1 MHISRRTFGIA
12 ASLGLAGLSVGLGA
26 PAAVAAPP
34 VVRGKER
41 NHGNPV
47 PGVPGD
53 IPSEE
58 SDQGVIRSSGAY
70 LTYFATAGTLST
82 APRFFAMDLS
92 GNMVATV
99 QIPKG
104 QAAWALA
111 HNPVTRTVFL
121 GTSANRTGYLYE
133 WDGATLSLRATVEGQ
148 EIMDIAVA
156 PDNGAVYFGTYVSGG
171 TGRLWTYVDGR
182 AQDLG
187 GPMKGE
193 AYVRA
198 VAVDGSFVYVANQRS
213 GGAKVVQINRG
224 SNKHTQL
231 SLPAKFAGATVAK
244 DIRIAGDFV
253 FFRVE
258 DGNFLFAFN
267 QATGKFVNLDDQ
279 VNRDRS
285 KPDPRNMVPYITGI
299 SQRQLS
305 PLLEGRYVY
314 FQRAN
319 AGIMRID
326 TKDSLRTIQ
335 VDKFYP
341 NTFTRTM
348 VDASISGPSSY
359 AWRPMP
365 GRSGNSLVVTTN
377 HGTVEAI
384 SYGTQ
389 AKTVRTVKG
398 STAASVIWSLGV
410 DTANNVYAGGFDR
423 PAGAGKFN
431 TKTGETTVLDMLQ
444 VEGGGIFNSRVV
456 AGGYNGRSDASSA
469 PLYVYNG
476 REQPRLTRHLGHRQ
490 ERPVTFHQV
499 GSQVAIGSIG
509 IKGNKSDGLGY
520 EGALSLWN
528 PDTGDLKAYEGV
540 IPNQSVISL
549 GLHNGLIVGGSSNGL
564 GTGGTID
571 QKARGTIFTF
581 NPSTG
586 KVVHSIKPAG
596 FDSSTYSYVAAITP
610 KPGTPGVFYAIS
622 TGNLIEFKVA
632 GSGTIGS
639 VRVIAPIGSNDASG
653 RTLGIEV
660 IDGILFVAN
669 GSLIDAVNPATGE
682 RTAVA
687 RSAGGA
693 APRCLRRIGKTLFY
707 SRDTTLYSYEVT
719 SASAANDLA
728 APQLTH
734 PAPGS
739 TVPPGSYTLKGTGTA
754 NAKIVVT
761 DDVDRSR
768 STTVAADGTWTL
780 SSPFPLSV
788 HRYTFTI
795 TASMAGFEDQ
805 RSSFTVEVSNSSS
818 PFVDV
823 RAGVE
828 HYDAMLWMGTRG
840 ISTGWKTSRGQ
851 EYRPLLPV
859 NRDAMAAFL
868 YRLAGSPAVS
878 LPSRSPFRDMAPGR
892 EHYKAVIWAYN
903 KKITTGWTVSG
914 GREFR
919 PTTPINRDA
928 MAAFLYRFAG
938 SPSYSAP
945 ASSGFRDVPRGMA
958 FYKEMNWMR
967 ATGISTGWGDRTYRP
982 LQPVNR
988 DAMAAFLYRVD
999 QKF

>member
-1 MHISRRTFGIA
+1 MQFSRRTFGIA
-12 ASLGLAGLSVGLGA
+12 ASLGLAGLTVGMSA
-26 PAAVAAPP
+26 PAALAAPP
-34 VVRGKER
+34 VVRGTER
-41 NHGNPV
+41 SHGNPV
-47 PGVPGD
+47 PGVPGE

-82 APRFFAMDLS
+82 APRFFAMDLE
-92 GNMVATV
+92 GRTVATV
-99 QIPKG
+99 LIPKG

-111 HNPVTRTVFL
+111 HNPVTRTVFI

-133 WDGATLSLRATVEGQ
+133 WDGTTLSLRATIEGQ

-156 PDNGAVYFGTYVSGG
+156 PDNGAVYFGTYMSGG
-171 TGRLWTYVDGR
+171 TGRLWAYIDGR

-198 VAVDGSFVYVANQRS
+198 VAVDESFVYVANQRV
-213 GGAKVVQINRG
+213 GGAKIVQITRS

-231 SLPAKFAGATVAK
+231 SLPAKFASATVAK
-244 DIRIAGDFV
+244 DIRIAGEFV

-267 QATGKFVNLDDQ
+267 QATGKFVSLDDQ
-279 VNRDRS
+279 VNRDRN
-285 KPDPRNMVPYITGI
+285 KPDPRNLVGYITGI

-326 TKDSLRTIQ
+326 IKDGLKTIQ

-341 NTFTRTM
+341 ETFTTTM
-348 VDASISGPSSY
+348 VDATIAGPSSY

-389 AKTVRTVKG
+389 AKTIRTVKG

-410 DTANNVYAGGFDR
+410 DTAKNVYAGGYDR
-423 PAGAGKFN
+423 PAGAGKFD
-431 TKTGETTVLDMLQ
+431 TETGETTILDVMQ
-444 VEGGGIFNSRVV
+444 IEGGGVYNSRVV
-456 AGGYNGRSDASSA
+456 AGGYNGRSDAKSA

-476 REQPRLTRHLGHRQ
+476 KEQPRLTRHLGHRQ
-490 ERPVTFHQV
+490 ERPVAFHQV
-499 GSQVAIGSIG
+499 DSQVAIGSIG

-520 EGALSLWN
+520 EGALSFWN
-528 PDTGDLKAYEGV
+528 PDTGDLTAYEGV
-540 IPNQSVISL
+540 IPHQSVISL
-549 GLHNGLIVGGSSNGL
+549 GLHNGLVVGGSSNGL

-571 QKARGTIFTF
+571 KGARGTIFTF
-581 NPSTG
+581 NRATG
-586 KVVHSIKPAG
+586 KVVHSVEPEG
-596 FDSSTYSYVAAITP
+596 FASSTYSYVAAITP
-610 KPGTPGVFYAIS
+610 KPGTPGTFYAIS
-622 TGNLIEFKVA
+622 TGNLIEFIVA
-632 GSGTIGS
+632 DNGTIGS
-639 VRVIAPIGSNDASG
+639 VRVLAPIGSNDASG

-660 IDGILFVAN
+660 IDGIIFVAN
-669 GSLIDAVNPATGE
+669 GSLIDAVNPTTGE

-687 RSAGGA
+687 RPVGGA
-693 APRCLRRIGKTLFY
+693 APRCLSRIGNTLY
-707 SRDTTLYSYEVT
+707 YARDTTLYSYEVT
-719 SASAANDLA
+719 SASAVSDLA
-728 APQLTH
+728 APRLTH
-734 PAPGS
+734 PVPDS
-739 TVPPGSYTLKGTGTA
+739 TIPSGSYTLKGTGTA

-780 SSPFPLSV
+780 SSPFQLSV

-805 RSSFTVEVSNSSS
+805 RGSFTVDVSNSSS

-828 HYDAMLWMGTRG
+828 HYDAMLWMGTSG
-840 ISTGWKTSRGQ
+840 ISTGWRTSAGR
-851 EYRPLLPV
+851 EYRPLQPV

-868 YRLAGSPAVS
+868 YRLAGSPAVK
-878 LPSRSPFRDMAPGR
+878 LPSRSPFRDMAPNR
-892 EHYKAVIWAYN
+892 DHYKAVIWAYN
-903 KKITTGWTVSG
+903 EKITTGWKTSG
-914 GREFR
+914 GVEFC

-928 MAAFLYRFAG
+928 MAAFLYRFAK
-938 SPSYSAP
+938 SPTYSAP
-945 ASSGFRDVPRGMA
+945 SSSGFRDVPRGMA
-958 FYKEMNWMR
+958 YYKEMNWMKS
-967 ATGISTGWGDRTYRP
+967 TGISAGWSDRTYRP

-988 DAMAAFLYRVD
+988 DAMAAFLYRFD